1 MIDKHI
7 TQLFETFGSI
17 QPTNL
22 LSLTLELMKIVES
35 KYQIGSE
42 KKELVI
48 QTILDHTDDES
59 VREMTE
65 NFLPYAIDI
74 IIFLA
79 KHKKVLKT
87 FATKHC
93 GCIS

>member
-1 MIDKHI
+1 MEK
-7 TQLFETFGSI
+7 LFEHFGTI
-17 QPTNL
+17 RPTNL
-22 LSLTLELMKIVES
+22 LSLTLELMKIAEGKHQV
-35 KYQIGSE
+35 GSE
-42 KKELVI
+42 KKASVI
-48 QTILDHTDDES
+48 QAILDHTDDER

-93 GCIS
+93 KCIS